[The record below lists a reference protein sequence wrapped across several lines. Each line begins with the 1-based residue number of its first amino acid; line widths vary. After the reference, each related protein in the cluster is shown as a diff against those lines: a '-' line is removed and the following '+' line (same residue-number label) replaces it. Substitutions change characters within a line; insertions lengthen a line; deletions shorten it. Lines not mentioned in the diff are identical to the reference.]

1 MNPDCC
7 VCVCICLKESLILID
22 SILKESLGVL
32 LVNKKLTATVLQT
45 EQGEQQ
51 AKMLFKLITFF
62 ITLQR

>member
-51 AKMLFKLITFF
+51 AKMFV
-62 ITLQR
+62 